1 MVRILTAAILLVL
14 AVAAHADDTAAPSRY
29 SYTLGIDASIISAS
43 GHPSWVSGSAGKLR
57 YDDESDGL
65 TISHMFADYQLRIAD
80 TLNAIVVAN
89 IYNDDI
95 DDSIDLTQAYIEWRP
110 LTLSRTRYRLKVGG
124 FYPRLSLENRGP
136 AWTSP
141 YTISSSAINTWIGE
155 EIRIFGA
162 ELSVSRR
169 LEVLGGAHTVSA
181 FASAFRNNDPT
192 GGLIAWKGWSLHD
205 RQSRFGDT
213 LPLPPLPQIQ
223 PDGFFRRQ
231 DPFFIPFQENDGD
244 TGLYAGAEW
253 QYQSRF
259 QLRAM
264 VYDNRADPMAITNRQ
279 YAWGTKFNHVGLQAT
294 LPGEIG
300 LIAQWLNGYTVM
312 GPNIN
317 GAHVV
322 DNEYQ
327 SYFVLLTRAFDR
339 QRIALR
345 YDDFEISEDDQVPLD
360 ENAEDGHA
368 WTLAYRYE
376 FSDILAIAAEWLQ
389 VHSERP
395 AWAYNNLSVRKT
407 ENQLQLS
414 VQLRIGNR

>member
-1 MVRILTAAILLVL
+1 MKT
-14 AVAAHADDTAAPSRY
+14 
-29 SYTLGIDASIISAS
+29 
-43 GHPSWVSGSAGKLR
+43 VSGRSDQIQDGSEKFVGTGPFFEEAPETFDRIEVGTIR
-57 YDDESDGL
+57 GQPADENALFL
-65 TISHMFADYQLRIAD
+65 TES
-80 TLNAIVVAN
+80 
-89 IYNDDI
+89 
-95 DDSIDLTQAYIEWRP
+95 
-110 LTLSRTRYRLKVGG
+110 
-124 FYPRLSLENRGP
+124 
-136 AWTSP
+136 
-141 YTISSSAINTWIGE
+141 
-155 EIRIFGA
+155 
-162 ELSVSRR
+162 
-169 LEVLGGAHTVSA
+169 
-181 FASAFRNNDPT
+181 
-192 GGLIAWKGWSLHD
+192 
-205 RQSRFGDT
+205 QSRFGDT

-253 QYQSRF
+253 QYQNRF
-259 QLRAM
+259 QLREM
-264 VYDNRADPMAITNRQ
+264 VYANRADPMAITNRQ

-327 SYFVLLTRAFDR
+327 SYFTLLTRAFDR
-339 QRIALR
+339 HRIALR

-360 ENAEDGHA
+360 ENTEDGHA

-395 AWAYNNLSVRKT
+395 AWAYNDLSVRRT

>member
-169 LEVLGGAHTVSA
+169 LEMLGGAHTVSA
-181 FASAFRNNDPT
+181 FASGFRNNDPT

-253 QYQSRF
+253 QYQNRF

-327 SYFVLLTRAFDR
+327 SYFTLLTRAFDR
-339 QRIALR
+339 HRIALR

-360 ENAEDGHA
+360 ENTEDGHA

-395 AWAYNNLSVRKT
+395 AWAYNDLSVRRT